1 MKNKGYIMNKE
12 LKELI
17 DSILKERK
25 NHNPTP
31 LRVVQCLDYLIE
43 QKDITDVFD
52 LKNLLEKNQSYLLR
66 TPNFG
71 RKCLDY
77 LKEKFYST
85 FTFKTKTIVTYV
97 RVPKEI
103 EIVESRDQ

>member
-1 MKNKGYIMNKE
+1 MNKE
-12 LKELI
+12 LKELL
-17 DSILKERK
+17 DNILNERK
-25 NHNPTP
+25 KYNPTP
-31 LRVVQCLDYLIE
+31 LRVYLCLNYLIE

-52 LKNLLEKNQSYLLR
+52 LKNLLEKKQGYLLR

-103 EIVESRDQ
+103 EIVESRGQ